1 MMDRLKGKVA
11 IVTGAGAGM
20 GKETSILF
28 AKEGW
33 SVAVF
38 EVNE

>member
-11 IVTGAGAGM
+11 IVIGAGAGM

-28 AKEGW
+28 AKEGC

>member
-1 MMDRLKGKVA
+1 MMDRLKVKVA

-28 AKEGW
+28 AKEGC